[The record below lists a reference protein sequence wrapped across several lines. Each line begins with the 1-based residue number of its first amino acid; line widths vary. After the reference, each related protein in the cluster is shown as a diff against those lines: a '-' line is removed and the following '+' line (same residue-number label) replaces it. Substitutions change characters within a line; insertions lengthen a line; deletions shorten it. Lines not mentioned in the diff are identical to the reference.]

1 MDMESTGL
9 VWLLE
14 IPSTHCRV
22 VFLLMS
28 SVCQSGDKVLTSC
41 PTSQLENGPMFNTA
55 RHWMPVNGGPTAC
68 VCFTLAAI
76 TTGWQYGREQLKA
89 RSGNPLQIPQDR
101 GTDGSTPQIGREEE
115 EVQTRRP
122 RGRSKE
128 GGSPGMDAPSQVGE
142 QYKAIEACAAPLTS
156 PGHFNPA
163 ALIFVTWDVLHKRPD
178 GLHTV
183 YSPPGSSQG
192 HSHRMTGKSYC
203 GVALGGGLKSAGH
216 TTAREDTEAARN
228 TAPTPFL
235 PQPHMGSRLRTILE
249 PSCPDG
255 VN

>member
-1 MDMESTGL
+1 
-9 VWLLE
+9 
-14 IPSTHCRV
+14 
-22 VFLLMS
+22 MS
-28 SVCQSGDKVLTSC
+28 NQSAREWAHVQHC
-41 PTSQLENGPMFNTA
+41 PTLDACEWRPHCLCVLYTGCHHHRMAVWKGAAQSQVRQP
-55 RHWMPVNGGPTAC
+55 
-68 VCFTLAAI
+68 I
-76 TTGWQYGREQLKA
+76 TDTTRQ
-89 RSGNPLQIPQDR
+89 R

-142 QYKAIEACAAPLTS
+142 QYKAIEACTAPLTS